1 MHIVLFLFSK
11 TQKSFLF
18 FLLGVIFKSEI
29 KNRKDPERRR
39 VFSTIVWRSIMTNND
54 NKERIIIIQH
64 IVEKSICSCKKIQY
78 IVLWTYGG
86 TKYGIINN
94 SFK

>member
-1 MHIVLFLFSK
+1 
-11 TQKSFLF
+11 
-18 FLLGVIFKSEI
+18 
-29 KNRKDPERRR
+29 
-39 VFSTIVWRSIMTNND
+39 MTNND

-78 IVLWTYGG
+78 IVLLTYGG
-86 TKYGIINN
+86 TRYGIINN